1 MKQRIGILFASICLL
16 PCMVMAQSSDDMKRQ
31 YEKFRRKA
39 KEEYRDFRHECN
51 REYAEFMRKAW
62 KEFQIS
68 DPIPAPKEEIVSP
81 VVRPIDGQS
90 VTPVSPIDERGA
102 EPHVEVVEIPECLPQ
117 PLPVAPI
124 GEELQPMEQFF
135 TFTYCGTQYRVRLGD
150 RHRFSLPYCNE
161 KEVARVWEDCSD
173 AKFNNVIRDCLELR
187 IRHSLCDWAYLQ
199 MLIALGNS
207 FFETGSNEAT
217 LLTAYLY
224 CQSGYKMRLAHD
236 KQKLHLLIASK
247 HTIYEYKYFA
257 IEGESYYLLDKE
269 THTPLHICEASY
281 PEEQAL
287 SLWLEKTPVLDVMY
301 TDGRVLQDKSYPEI
315 QTEVYANENLL
326 RFFESYPPSEVGGN
340 KMTYWAMYAQTPLDK
355 EMKEC
360 LYPMLKQQ
368 LNGLTEEEAANRLLH
383 FVQTAFEYGYD
394 EELWGRDRSFFA
406 EETLFY
412 PYSDCEDR
420 AILFSHLVRDLLD
433 LNVAL
438 IYYPGHLAT
447 AVCFNKEVQGD
458 YLTIDNRRFIICDPT
473 YVNASVGESMPTVDS
488 GNIKVTVL
496 KRNVYDEDYTIDIES
511 DVQIAPIEEEPK
523 DIANTTKVKQSLF
536 PICIDGKYGY
546 QNAAGK
552 IIVPCEYDSVSG
564 YERGDKYAYIA
575 HENGLMDLYDYRG
588 RKLGASVLDYIPT
601 VLWNSVTD
609 TIDAKVLAK
618 LGYGWDYI
626 GFADR
631 PSYDIESEYDF
642 SNISGRNYENN
653 ISSITTKS
661 GDIRH
666 FIILKQKKNNKFG
679 IFKFWPTYHYVD
691 ECIFIP
697 FVYDSIAFVSG
708 DKSKIE
714 IFDST
719 IKGSRIVSLLDEK
732 PKQSLFPICVDGKY
746 GYQNSKGEIVVPC
759 EYDSVSGYERGDR
772 FPYAAYKDGK
782 IDLYHGNPLGEYK
795 QVFCQIE
802 GYIPMALRWKLG
814 RITRDDGG
822 WVNPFAGVTL
832 LIKLSNWDWIDW
844 VADGDITD
852 FDNLDMDNVSYENHV
867 FENETDAYIIVK
879 QISNGKWGVVPYF
892 YSIGKEKIPFIYDSI
907 TFVKE
912 DKSKVE
918 VYRTDTDEREII
930 SLVE

>member
-1 MKQRIGILFASICLL
+1 MKQRIGVLLASICLL
-16 PCMVMAQSSDDMKRQ
+16 PCIAMAQSSDELKKQ
-31 YEKFRRKA
+31 YEEFRRQAIK
-39 KEEYRDFRHECN
+39 EYRDFRRECN
-51 REYAEFMRKAW
+51 REYAEFMRKVW
-62 KEFQIS
+62 REFQVS
-68 DPIPAPKEEIVSP
+68 EPIPAPKEEIVPP
-81 VVRPIDGQS
+81 VVRPIDDQS
-90 VTPVSPIDERGA
+90 VTPITPIDERGA

-124 GEELQPMEQFF
+124 GEELQPMEQYF
-135 TFTYCGTQYRVRLGD
+135 TFTYCGTQFQVRLGD
-150 RHRFSLPYCNE
+150 RHRFNLPNCNE
-161 KEVARVWEDCSD
+161 LEVARVWEDCSD

-199 MLIALGNS
+199 MLVALGNS
-207 FFETGSNEAT
+207 FFEAGSNEAT

-236 KQKLHLLIASK
+236 KQKLYLLIASK
-247 HTIYEYKYFA
+247 HTIYEYQYFT
-257 IEGESYYLLDKE
+257 IEGENYYYLLEKE
-269 THTPLHICEASY
+269 VHTPLHICEASY
-281 PEEQAL
+281 PEEQAI

-301 TDGRVLQDKSYPEI
+301 TDGRVLQDKSYPEM

-326 RFFESYPPSEVGGN
+326 SFFESYPPSEVRGN
-340 KMTYWAMYAQTPLDK
+340 KVTCWAMYAQTPLDK

-394 EELWGRDRSFFA
+394 EELWGRDRAFFA

-420 AILFSHLVRDLLD
+420 AILFSHLVRDLLGLD
-433 LNVAL
+433 VAL

-447 AVCFNKEVQGD
+447 AVCFNKEVSGD

-588 RKLGASVLDYIPT
+588 RKLAQGMSVLDYIPT
-601 VLWNSVTD
+601 VLWHSETD
-609 TIDAKVLAK
+609 TIDAQVLVK
-618 LGYGWDYI
+618 TEWGWDYC
-626 GFADR
+626 GFASHE
-631 PSYDIESEYDF
+631 SYDVESEYDF
-642 SNISGRNYENN
+642 SNINGQNYESS
-653 ISSITTKS
+653 ISSITTTN
-661 GDIRH
+661 GEIQH
-666 FIILKQKKNNKFG
+666 FIILRQKKDNKYG
-679 IFKFWPTYHYVD
+679 VVKFWPTYNHAD
-691 ECIFIP
+691 EYIF
-697 FVYDSIAFVSG
+697 
-708 DKSKIE
+708 
-714 IFDST
+714 
-719 IKGSRIVSLLDEK
+719 
-732 PKQSLFPICVDGKY
+732 
-746 GYQNSKGEIVVPC
+746 
-759 EYDSVSGYERGDR
+759 
-772 FPYAAYKDGK
+772 
-782 IDLYHGNPLGEYK
+782 
-795 QVFCQIE
+795 
-802 GYIPMALRWKLG
+802 
-814 RITRDDGG
+814 
-822 WVNPFAGVTL
+822 
-832 LIKLSNWDWIDW
+832 
-844 VADGDITD
+844 
-852 FDNLDMDNVSYENHV
+852 
-867 FENETDAYIIVK
+867 
-879 QISNGKWGVVPYF
+879 
-892 YSIGKEKIPFIYDSI
+892 IPFIYDSI

-918 VYRTDTDEREII
+918 VYCADTGERKII
-930 SLVE
+930 SLIE